1 MFAVFRRR
9 YFIYPEIQKPL
20 IKQVVI
26 GLTLLNLVQV
36 LCLFLTM
43 KWIESLVQGNISLV
57 VDLRILGVWQKLI
70 YASVIVPVLFNIVI
84 SLFITLY
91 VSNRFAGPLFR
102 LEREIDHFLAG
113 NTNNLDVSFRKSDY
127 LHSLSRKVNRL
138 AGNHGKNN

>member
-70 YASVIVPVLFNIVI
+70 YVSVIVPVLFNIVI

>member
-138 AGNHGKNN
+138 AGNHRKNN

>member
-1 MFAVFRRR
+1 MLSAFRRR
-9 YFIYPEIQKPL
+9 YFIYPEIQRPL

-26 GLTLLNLVQV
+26 GLTLLNFVQIF
-36 LCLFLTM
+36 CLFMTM
-43 KWIESLVQGNISLV
+43 KWIEGLIHGNISLV
-57 VDLRILGVWQKLI
+57 VDLKVLGVWQKLI

-113 NTNNLDVSFRKSDY
+113 NTKNLDVSFRKSDY

-138 AGNHGKNN
+138 ASSPEKNN